1 MRTQITN
8 YSNKDQM
15 NASSID
21 PNDPKDSFLSDS
33 QHMDV
38 NSSNTKRP
46 NGMVTGVNG
55 YLTYHKHDGINTS
68 NYNSAKSLRISKPM

>member
-15 NASSID
+15 NTGSIEPLD
-21 PNDPKDSFLSDS
+21 GAKDSFLSDS
-33 QHMDV
+33 QHMNMM
-38 NSSNTKRP
+38 NSNNKRP
-46 NGMVTGVNG
+46 NGGGGSG
-55 YLTYHKHDGINTS
+55 YLQYQKHEGNTS